1 MSVYKRQMGEDYFK
15 LHPEIQKRFDF
26 STTNNIAVVGKGVMK
41 KIWNGNKLAVFVLK
55 ILSKRNIL
63 FPRIGENIEYEIH
76 NYPYK
81 DKQNREVHSMNRVFY
96 FSDEEQR
103 FDGTALFSERKN
115 HIVEY
120 LGLDHSM
127 IFEMGLMA
135 EKDGA
140 IKFTSGKQF
149 IFMFGLKIP
158 VLSFLRGDIELLEWY
173 DDKEKKFYLDLKVVS
188 KLFGPLFGFS
198 GWFELEYI
206 DFTGK
211 QIPEKFKP
219 TRFESKE

>member
-1 MSVYKRQMGEDYFK
+1 MGEDYFK